1 MDDTTWRMV
10 EYLNYTT
17 SEQSMSQ
24 TSNNSQTEDSFVE
37 ESDKS
42 KDYVAYSSADISGT
56 PECSGSFNW
65 DVKNKKWVIF

>member
-1 MDDTTWRMV
+1 MV

-56 PECSGSFNW
+56 PECSGSFN
-65 DVKNKKWVIF
+65 